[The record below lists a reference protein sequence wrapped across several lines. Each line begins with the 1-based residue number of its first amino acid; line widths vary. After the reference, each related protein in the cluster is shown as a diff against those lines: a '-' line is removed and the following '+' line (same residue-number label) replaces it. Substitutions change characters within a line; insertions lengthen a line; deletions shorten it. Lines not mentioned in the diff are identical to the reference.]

1 MPRSFCIP
9 GVVFLFCA
17 FALLFIVSVSLPF
30 LTAMDIVRV
39 HYGGN
44 VASPSV
50 TGTVSQLRFGIWA
63 FCYETTKNG
72 DTICDK
78 TGHAYSV
85 IVNGSN
91 NSSITIGSSWT
102 RGLAVHPV
110 AAGVAFIAL
119 ILSLSTHITLT
130 LLASIMSFLAALITL
145 IAFAIDIAL
154 FAFVKHEM
162 KKLTNIDSNTNT
174 APGFWLTFVSFI
186 LLLLA
191 GCTVCFG
198 RRRDRMSSATRRTYP
213 MSQKPG
219 LFGRFRRNRNV
230 V

>member
-1 MPRSFCIP
+1 MT
-9 GVVFLFCA
+9 L
-17 FALLFIVSVSLPF
+17 
-30 LTAMDIVRV
+30 
-39 HYGGN
+39 GGKHI
-44 VASPSV
+44 
-50 TGTVSQLRFGIWA
+50 LRLSICRA
-63 FCYETTKNG
+63 FCYETTKSS

-78 TGHAYSV
+78 TGHAYSLMV
-85 IVNGSN
+85 TSSGS
-91 NSSITIGSSWT
+91 SVTIGSSWT

-110 AAGVAFIAL
+110 GTYSLTLYCLVLPIWIPQSATGVTFVAL

-130 LLASIMSFLAALITL
+130 LLASIVSFLAALITL

-162 KKLTNIDSNTNT
+162 NKLTNVDSNTNT
-174 APGFWLTFVSFI
+174 APGQSYQIIANNGADVILISGFWLTFVSFI

-198 RRRDRMSSATRRTYP
+198 RRRDRMNNARSYP